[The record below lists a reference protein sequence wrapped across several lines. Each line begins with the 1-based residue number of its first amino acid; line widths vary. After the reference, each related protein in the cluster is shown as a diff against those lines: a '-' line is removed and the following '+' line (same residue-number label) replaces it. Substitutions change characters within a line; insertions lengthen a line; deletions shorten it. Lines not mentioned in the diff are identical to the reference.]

1 MRRRYSHDP
10 PGSFRETKVF
20 GFRGECPGLHAR
32 YTDWL
37 SVCLP
42 YAGRR
47 GAGGKGDA
55 SGGGGSPRRPASRPA
70 AAAASPPP
78 ACVPLPARPSPPRP
92 WRWARGFGGGAG
104 VGAAPCA
111 SPPPHRPWRR
121 PRPPLPGPRTPRG
134 AGPPVASRGLCGG
147 TGGGFPVAGPLA
159 PPRRLPRRR
168 PWAGLPRPVVV
179 GRPAALG
186 PSRGR
191 RAPPRAPPGL
201 GALSR
206 PRPHPPRLPAARV
219 SPSGFSRPLDAPPA
233 RWAPSFPSEPLPP
246 ALCPR
251 WWWLR
256 GRVPGSAGAGRGAP
270 PTPGGWGREAGG
282 GPAEPGPYGTAC
294 EGAAVGKGLCPVPGG
309 RVGPAVRRPAG
320 PSGRRSTGARRGPPV
335 CHGPAAPRPARAA
348 AGGDAAVGGPRR
360 GAGVARGVAR
370 RGHGRRGRREG
381 ATRRSSRGPW
391 PCAARARAPPASPG
405 EGGNPPGACGVPAP
419 TLARGRRVPRRVK
432 PLPAPPVCCF
442 PSDSAGRRQPPPT
455 SSRLRGGSRRRRDV
469 CRASGGSPAEAK
481 RSTQLVR
488 LLAVDHSALQTR
500 RPPEGS
506 VAAGEIAAREKG
518 EGDRELAPRPLA
530 RRAFWGRS
538 PPPGSASSRRKRPLG
553 VAAVGGGGRGSGTVS
568 RHGVAGAPRGW
579 RGWGSRL
586 PVRPAGA
593 PPLPHARGASPG
605 RRASAARARFPATPP
620 AALAPS
626 GRAVRARGRVRVRV
640 RAPGTRASAAT
651 RGTPRRLPAAARSPP
666 GLRPCRG
673 SRPGAP
679 AARAGAV
686 AGAGGDRGRA
696 VRPSPVRASSA
707 RRIQP
712 GGGPGRAGGP
722 ADLSRSPCLPTPPP
736 ALPPP
741 LAALPVRLRA
751 GGGRR
756 RGGRGGGRA
765 GPGVGPAGD
774 RPPAGDRAPPGAFPP
789 RRCAATGSGTA
800 GKARRGRWLGGAP
813 PPSRGG
819 GGPALPGCYSPAGSS
834 ARRIP
839 GPREPALVAALSPLP
854 ALPPPR
860 GSRSREGASPAGGR
874 AGVSSRGA
882 GPPPPFAGAGVGS
895 GRGGLSPVRPG
906 RVAPSGPGGRVSG
919 RTAGTPSERTG
930 SAAMSATHPTRLE
943 TRTKESNTCASQGLA
958 RKPPWRN
965 EGEGRPQPAAEV
977 GSRGLSQ
984 SAEGAPPARLAR
996 RAGEVE
1002 HERTC

>member
-47 GAGGKGDA
+47 GIINARRSRAESGAARLASLAFRRRHPRAARDGEGQGGRETRPGEGGRPA
-55 SGGGGSPRRPASRPA
+55 AAPRARRRRRRRLRRVSLSPPGPPRHVPGGGPEGSGGGGCPVRL
-70 AAAASPPP
+70 PP
-78 ACVPLPARPSPPRP
+78 
-92 WRWARGFGGGAG
+92 
-104 VGAAPCA
+104 
-111 SPPPHRPWRR
+111 
-121 PRPPLPGPRTPRG
+121 TP
-134 AGPPVASRGLCGG
+134 PPVAPATTASPRPADPARRGSSGRVSRAVRRDG
-147 TGGGFPVAGPLA
+147 
-159 PPRRLPRRR
+159 RRLPRRGAAR
-168 PWAGLPRPVVV
+168 PAPSPPAPPALGRSASAGRRRSSRRSGPVARSPGASPRPSGPRGPVPPPPPPPTPPGGSCVSVRVLPPSRRPPRPLGAKLPVGAPAPCPLPSVVVV
-179 GRPAALG
+179 GGKGARERGRGQGAPPPPVVGGERPGEVRRSRARTGRRVRARRWG
-186 PSRGR
+186 KGSAPSRG
-191 RAPPRAPPGL
+191 
-201 GALSR
+201 
-206 PRPHPPRLPAARV
+206 
-219 SPSGFSRPLDAPPA
+219 D
-233 RWAPSFPSEPLPP
+233 
-246 ALCPR
+246 
-251 WWWLR
+251 
-256 GRVPGSAGAGRGAP
+256 
-270 PTPGGWGREAGG
+270 GWGR
-282 GPAEPGPYGTAC
+282 
-294 EGAAVGKGLCPVPGG
+294 L
-309 RVGPAVRRPAG
+309 
-320 PSGRRSTGARRGPPV
+320 SGARRGPP
-335 CHGPAAPRPARAA
+335 GGGRPAR
-348 AGGDAAVGGPRR
+348 GGGPQCVTGRQRR

-538 PPPGSASSRRKRPLG
+538 PPPRERLLAPQAASGCCRRRGGVGGRGRSRATGWRGPRG
-553 VAAVGGGGRGSGTVS
+553 GGGGGGRVFRSARPAPPLSPTPAVPPPAAVRPRPVPASRPRPPRLSPRRGGRFAPEAGSACASAPRGRVPRRRPAGRRGVCPPLRALPPGCGRAAVRAPELPPRGRGRGPGEIGGARCVRRPFGLRPPGGFNPAAGPAVPAARRIFPAPRAS
-568 RHGVAGAPRGW
+568 RPLHPPSLRPSPLSPSASGRAAGGGGGVAGWAGGAGGGAGGGPPPGRRPGAAGRISTAAVRRDRLRDGW
-579 RGWGSRL
+579 EG
-586 PVRPAGA
+586 PAGKVA
-593 PPLPHARGASPG
+593 RGGPAAVSRRRRARPPRVLQPRRQQRSPNPGAEGASP
-605 RRASAARARFPATPP
+605 RRR
-620 AALAPS
+620 
-626 GRAVRARGRVRVRV
+626 
-640 RAPGTRASAAT
+640 
-651 RGTPRRLPAAARSPP
+651 
-666 GLRPCRG
+666 
-673 SRPGAP
+673 
-679 AARAGAV
+679 
-686 AGAGGDRGRA
+686 
-696 VRPSPVRASSA
+696 
-707 RRIQP
+707 
-712 GGGPGRAGGP
+712 
-722 ADLSRSPCLPTPPP
+722 

-741 LAALPVRLRA
+741 
-751 GGGRR
+751 
-756 RGGRGGGRA
+756 
-765 GPGVGPAGD
+765 
-774 RPPAGDRAPPGAFPP
+774 
-789 RRCAATGSGTA
+789 
-800 GKARRGRWLGGAP
+800 GAP
-813 PPSRGG
+813 PPAGVPLPRGG
-819 GGPALPGCYSPAGSS
+819 VPRGG
-834 ARRIP
+834 ARRGLFP
-839 GPREPALVAALSPLP
+839 
-854 ALPPPR
+854 
-860 GSRSREGASPAGGR
+860 GGR
-874 AGVSSRGA
+874 AA
-882 GPPPPFAGAGVGS
+882 PPTARP
-895 GRGGLSPVRPG
+895 LSHP
-906 RVAPSGPGGRVSG
+906 
-919 RTAGTPSERTG
+919 GTPSERTG

>member
-55 SGGGGSPRRPASRPA
+55 SGGGRPA
-70 AAAASPPP
+70 AAPRARRRRRRRLRRVSLSPPG
-78 ACVPLPARPSPPRP
+78 PPRHVP
-92 WRWARGFGGGAG
+92 GGGPEGSAG
-104 VGAAPCA
+104 VPGGGCPVRL
-111 SPPPHRPWRR
+111 PP
-121 PRPPLPGPRTPRG
+121 TP
-134 AGPPVASRGLCGG
+134 PPVAPATTASPRPADPARRGSSGRVSRAVRRDG
-147 TGGGFPVAGPLA
+147 
-159 PPRRLPRRR
+159 RRLPRRGAAR
-168 PWAGLPRPVVV
+168 PAPSPPAPPALGRSASAGRRRSSRRSGPVARSPGASPRPSGPRGPVPPPPPPPTPPGGSCVSV
-179 GRPAALG
+179 RVLP
-186 PSRGR
+186 PSR
-191 RAPPRAPPGL
+191 P
-201 GALSR
+201 
-206 PRPHPPRLPAARV
+206 
-219 SPSGFSRPLDAPPA
+219 PPA
-233 RWAPSFPSEPLPP
+233 RWAPSFPSEPLPS

-251 WWWLR
+251 WWWLG
-256 GRVPGSAGAGRGAP
+256 GRVPGSAGAGRGP
-270 PTPGGWGREAGG
+270 PPPPGGWGREAGG

-488 LLAVDHSALQTR
+488 LLAVDHSAQQTR

-568 RHGVAGAPRGW
+568 RHGVVGAPRGW

-620 AALAPS
+620 PRLSPRRDGRFAPEAGSACASAPRGRVPRRRPAGRRGVCPPLRALPPGCGRAAVRAPELPPRGRGRWRGPGEIGAARCVRRPFGLRPPGGFNPAAGPAVPAARRIFPAPRASRPLHPPSLRPSPLSPSAS
-626 GRAVRARGRVRVRV
+626 GRAAAGGSRGW
-640 RAPGTRASAAT
+640 AGGAGGGAGGGP
-651 RGTPRRLPAAARSPP
+651 PP
-666 GLRPCRG
+666 GR
-673 SRPGAP
+673 RPGA
-679 AARAGAV
+679 AGRISTA
-686 AGAGGDRGRA
+686 A
-696 VRPSPVRASSA
+696 VRRDRLRDGWEGPAGKVA
-707 RRIQP
+707 R
-712 GGGPGRAGGP
+712 GGP
-722 ADLSRSPCLPTPPP
+722 AAVSRRRRARPPRVLQPRRQQRSPNPGAEGASPRRR

-741 LAALPVRLRA
+741 
-751 GGGRR
+751 
-756 RGGRGGGRA
+756 
-765 GPGVGPAGD
+765 
-774 RPPAGDRAPPGAFPP
+774 
-789 RRCAATGSGTA
+789 
-800 GKARRGRWLGGAP
+800 GAP
-813 PPSRGG
+813 
-819 GGPALPGCYSPAGSS
+819 
-834 ARRIP
+834 
-839 GPREPALVAALSPLP
+839 
-854 ALPPPR
+854 PPPR